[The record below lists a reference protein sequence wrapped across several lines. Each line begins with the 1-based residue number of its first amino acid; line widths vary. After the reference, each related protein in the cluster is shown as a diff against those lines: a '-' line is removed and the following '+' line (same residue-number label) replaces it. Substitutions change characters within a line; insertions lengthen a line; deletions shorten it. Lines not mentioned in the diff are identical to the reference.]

1 MIVEKNKVVELKYE
15 LYVGQGDG
23 NEELF
28 EKTDESHPL
37 TFLFG
42 SGNLLPDFEN
52 NVSGK
57 TTGDTFD
64 FQIPYDNAYGDYEE
78 EKVMYLPKTAFSVD
92 GKVDHSML
100 KVGKVIP
107 MQDQEGNHFQ
117 GEIINVDA
125 DKVEMDFN
133 HPLAGLDL
141 HFKGEVL
148 SVREATAEEISH
160 GHVHGKGG
168 HHH

>member
-52 NVSGK
+52 NVNGK
-57 TTGDTFD
+57 TQGDTFD
-64 FQIPYDNAYGDYEE
+64 FQISYDNAYGDYEE
-78 EKVMYLPKTAFSVD
+78 EKVMYLPKAAFSVD

-117 GEIINVDA
+117 GEIISVDA
-125 DKVEMDFN
+125 DQVEMDFN

-141 HFKGEVL
+141 HFKGEIL
-148 SVREATAEEISH
+148 SVRDAAAEEIEH